1 MEDEKINAILAISPS
16 KEREEKLALISDMNW
31 VEKFNEYSRS
41 GFIKRYQQYFN
52 TTLGPPQ
59 RPVLPIE
66 IKDWD
71 EDLKK
76 ELKSLDLSEQYEM
89 ISNIIKKEFF
99 EYGKEQKMEESQI
112 EESFMHYTLLLDA
125 GSDLLDKNDKNNK
138 KNNKKK

>member
-1 MEDEKINAILAISPS
+1 
-16 KEREEKLALISDMNW
+16 
-31 VEKFNEYSRS
+31 
-41 GFIKRYQQYFN
+41 
-52 TTLGPPQ
+52 
-59 RPVLPIE
+59 
-66 IKDWD
+66 
-71 EDLKK
+71 
-76 ELKSLDLSEQYEM
+76 M